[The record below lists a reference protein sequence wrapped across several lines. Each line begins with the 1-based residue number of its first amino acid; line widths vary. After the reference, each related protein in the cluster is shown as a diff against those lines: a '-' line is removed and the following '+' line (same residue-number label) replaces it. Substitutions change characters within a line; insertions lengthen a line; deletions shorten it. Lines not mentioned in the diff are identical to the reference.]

1 MTEQTS
7 GDQSE
12 RLAEELRLLVDA
24 FTQRAEHCLRHTD
37 ETAGESGRVACDWC
51 PLCAVITAGRSG
63 QFELVGR
70 WAGQLADMVTAL
82 RQSLASEQD
91 HAPGP
96 APETESETPA
106 VRRIEVQRVH
116 RNVVGENARSASC

>member
-7 GDQSE
+7 GDESE

-24 FTQRAEHCLRHTD
+24 FTQRAEQCLRHTD
-37 ETAGESGRVACDWC
+37 HAAGESLRGACDWC
-51 PLCAVITAGRSG
+51 PLCAMITAGRSG
-63 QFELVGR
+63 QFEIVGR

-82 RQSLASEQD
+82 RHSLAKEED
-91 HAPGP
+91 HAPEPGP
-96 APETESETPA
+96 AEGSETPA

-116 RNVVGENARSASC
+116 RTVVGENARSASW